1 MHVHD
6 GIGTCAGR
14 AVGAQMENMAF
25 AFPVAAGQSACS
37 FEEGIQTPAFLD
49 LFGVDSVGPI
59 P

>member
-1 MHVHD
+1 MQD
-6 GIGTCAGR
+6 R
-14 AVGAQMENMAF
+14 AVGAQIDNMAF